1 MKRIETFKD
10 LYQYTISHPQNIK
23 HWDAIKIIRELVY
36 TLDECGL
43 GDYQDE
49 LIEQQITEINDI
61 LGLEEENDG
70 GSIKND

>member
-10 LYQYTISHPQNIK
+10 LYQYTISHPKNIK
-23 HWDAIKIIRELVY
+23 HWDAIKIIRELIY

-43 GDYQDE
+43 GDFQDE